1 MPERIVILTCETD
14 ECQNKGIPIELLTH
28 ATDYLCGGCLT
39 PITNVVEKTD
49 GSAET
54 GK

>member
-1 MPERIVILTCETD
+1 MLERIVILTCETKD
-14 ECQNKGIPIELLTH
+14 CQNKDIAIELLTH

-49 GSAET
+49 GSAEA
-54 GK
+54 GE